1 MSDFSFDIVSKV
13 EKQALED
20 AVNQAAREIATRFD
34 FKNSKSSVEQTGEDI
49 TIVADDEMK
58 LKNVVDILSETF
70 KLDRASITPEA
81 NLYTDL
87 DIDSIDAIDLLV
99 KMQQMTGKRMK
110 PEAFK
115 NARTVQ
121 DVVDA
126 IDTLLKV

>member
-1 MSDFSFDIVSKV
+1 MQGKEEIYAKV
-13 EKQALED
+13 VEVL
-20 AVNQAAREIATRFD
+20 
-34 FKNSKSSVEQTGEDI
+34 SS
-49 TIVADDEMK
+49 
-58 LKNVVDILSETF
+58 TF
-70 KLDRASITPEA
+70 KLEAARITPQS

-99 KMQQMTGKRMK
+99 KMQQMSGKRMK

-126 IDTLLKV
+126 IDALLKA

>member
-1 MSDFSFDIVSKV
+1 MQSKEEIYAKVSEV
-13 EKQALED
+13 LC
-20 AVNQAAREIATRFD
+20 
-34 FKNSKSSVEQTGEDI
+34 S
-49 TIVADDEMK
+49 
-58 LKNVVDILSETF
+58 TF
-70 KLDRASITPEA
+70 KLDPASIKPDA

-99 KMQQMTGKRMK
+99 KMQQMTGKRMQ

-126 IDTLLKV
+126 IDALLKA